1 MSYRNSISGFDPDE
15 MNFPELAKEIED
27 MIHDHLKIAR
37 SHNQKYWISEKAIQM
52 LKYIQDYGLT
62 TTEKD

>member
-1 MSYRNSISGFDPDE
+1 MSYRNGISGFNPDE

-37 SHNQKYWISEKAIQM
+37 SHNQKYWISDKAIQM
-52 LKYIQDYGLT
+52 LKYIQDGSLVVV
-62 TTEKD
+62 EKE

>member
-1 MSYRNSISGFDPDE
+1 MSYRNSISGFNPDE

-37 SHNQKYWISEKAIQM
+37 SHNQKYWISDKAIQM
-52 LKYIQDYGLT
+52 LKYIEDGSLIVVKK
-62 TTEKD
+62 E